1 MDKKELQWDK
11 LLRIKTTGRDDS
23 NADQYRYPY
32 EPTPY
37 CVLERLANSGY
48 ICKKNTLLD
57 YGTGKGRVCFYLSY
71 QCKCKT
77 IGIEYDERIYTA
89 AVHNKETA
97 ISGERT
103 DFVMTRA
110 EQYQLPEEVDL
121 CYFFNPFSVEILKKV
136 LAELLVSY
144 YENPRKIQLFF
155 YYPSDEYVA
164 YLMTQNS
171 LMFIDEIDCQDMFSG
186 NDPREKIFI
195 FEII

>member
-48 ICKKNTLLD
+48 IRKKNTLLD

-121 CYFFNPFSVEILKKV
+121 CYFFNPFSAEILKKV

-186 NDPREKIFI
+186 NDPREKILI

>member
-23 NADQYRYPY
+23 NAGQYRYPY

-48 ICKKNTLLD
+48 IRKKNTLLD

-97 ISGERT
+97 ISGGRT
-103 DFVMTRA
+103 DFMLTKA
-110 EQYQLPEEVDL
+110 EQYHLPEEVDL

-136 LAELLVSY
+136 LEELLVSY
-144 YENPRKIQLFF
+144 YENPRKLQLLF

-186 NDPREKIFI
+186 NDPREKILI